1 MENKYIRERPLAEI
15 AEKLKE
21 PSEEEEED
29 PKKDG
34 EPVTGEDNQTASKPS
49 LGGAEGGEKNSQ
61 ESQNMLNKGSTL
73 GSKKGSVFSGSTNKK
88 GQANES

>member
-1 MENKYIRERPLAEI
+1 MPVPTDFVSDMENKYIRERPLAEI

-34 EPVTGEDNQTASKPS
+34 EPVLGEDN
-49 LGGAEGGEKNSQ
+49 
-61 ESQNMLNKGSTL
+61 
-73 GSKKGSVFSGSTNKK
+73 
-88 GQANES
+88 